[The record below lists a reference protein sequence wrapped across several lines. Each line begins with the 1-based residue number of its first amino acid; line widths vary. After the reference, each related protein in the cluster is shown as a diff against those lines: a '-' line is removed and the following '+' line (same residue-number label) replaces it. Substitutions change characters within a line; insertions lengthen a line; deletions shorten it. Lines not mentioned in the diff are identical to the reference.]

1 MNNPNFY
8 LPLLSLDP
16 RQATVL
22 IELIQKDA
30 YNQAIEDATK
40 SAKLKYI
47 EACSGNE
54 GDEGEYDESYYVI
67 DKESISNLKMK

>member
-1 MNNPNFY
+1 MNTPNFY

-30 YNQAIEDATK
+30 YNQAIVDATK
-40 SAKLKYI
+40 SVKLKYI
-47 EACSGNE
+47 
-54 GDEGEYDESYYVI
+54 ESYYVI
-67 DKESISNLKMK
+67 DKESILNLKMK

>member
-30 YNQAIEDATK
+30 YNQAIEDSTK

-47 EACSGNE
+47 EAYSGN
-54 GDEGEYDESYYVI
+54 EGEYDESYYVI

>member
-1 MNNPNFY
+1 MNIPKFY

-30 YNQAIEDATK
+30 YNQAIEDT
-40 SAKLKYI
+40 SNHAKLKYI
-47 EACSGNE
+47 SACSGN
-54 GDEGEYDESYYVI
+54 EGEYDESYYVL
-67 DKESISNLKMK
+67 DKESILNLKIK